1 MQNPRML
8 LIIIATLF
16 AAPLLLAVLMR
27 SSWWDFKPSE
37 LSNRGIL
44 VQPPVALDLN
54 SLVPVA
60 GTDDPGSGRPWQVV
74 LLIDETCPADC
85 RQALIGVRQ
94 VHLAS
99 GKHRDEVGLGVV
111 SRLLPE
117 PSAVADIRE
126 IYAEFRV
133 LHDDNGTLSRAL
145 MVIDGQ
151 GNDTGPKTSHWRA
164 QALVLDPAAHIIL
177 RYKPGFDPKD
187 LAEDLDR
194 LLTWSRQKQG

>member
-1 MQNPRML
+1 MQNPRTL

-44 VQPPVALDLN
+44 VQPPVALDLGE
-54 SLVPVA
+54 LVPVA
-60 GTDDPGSGRPWQVV
+60 EADIQGSARPWQV
-74 LLIDETCPADC
+74 LLLVGDRCPEDC
-85 RQALIGVRQ
+85 RQALVGVRQ

-99 GKHRDEVGLGVV
+99 GKHRDDVGLVVV

-117 PSAVADIRE
+117 PSTVAEIRE
-126 IYAEFRV
+126 IYTEFHV
-133 LHDDNGTLSRAL
+133 LHDANGALSRAL
-145 MVIDGQ
+145 AVIAEQ
-151 GNDTGPKTSHWRA
+151 GDDTGPKTSHWRA

-177 RYKPGFDPKD
+177 RYEPGFDPKD

-194 LLTWSRQKQG
+194 LLTWSRQ